1 MAAAAITDEVVIIYF
16 YFQTKKNEYVSECG
30 CSRRSHK
37 HGDDAIFFGGEKGT
51 NIVVIMQQGFL
62 LDRGFVN

>member
-30 CSRRSHK
+30 SSRRSHK
-37 HGDDAIFFGGEKGT
+37 HGDDAIFLEGKGVL
-51 NIVVIMQQGFL
+51 IL
-62 LDRGFVN
+62 W